1 MKTNRLGRGIGALI
15 EDKLNDQSSQNI
27 IKNIMIVDIKMNPF
41 QPRIEFDDNKIN
53 KLAASIKEKGLITPI
68 SVRYIK
74 NSYQLVA
81 GERRL
86 RASKVAGLKEIPAYV
101 LNIETDLE
109 MMELALI
116 ENLQRE
122 DLDIFEEAQAY
133 LMMIEKYKFSHD
145 EIGKIVGKSR
155 TNISN
160 TLRLLKLPKEIM
172 ESLRKKEISA
182 GHARALLGIKNP
194 KKIKEV
200 WQRILEREESVR
212 STEELISFLN
222 KKEKE
227 NKNSNS
233 DITRFNNH
241 SLKVNNFKILED
253 ELIEIMGTKVV
264 ISKKNKIGKVEI
276 SFFSDDDFNRL
287 IEILRKININ

>member
-27 IKNIMIVDIKMNPF
+27 IKNIMIADIKMNPF
-41 QPRIEFDDNKIN
+41 QPRIEFDDNKIK
-53 KLAASIKEKGLITPI
+53 KLASSIKEKGLITPI
-68 SVRYIK
+68 SVRHIK

-122 DLDIFEEAQAY
+122 DLDIFEEAKAY

-155 TNISN
+155 ANISN

>member
-27 IKNIMIVDIKMNPF
+27 IKNIMIADIKMNPF

-86 RASKVAGLKEIPAYV
+86 RASKIAGLKEIPAYV
-101 LNIETDLE
+101 LDIETDLE

-222 KKEKE
+222 KNENE
-227 NKNSNS
+227 NKNSE
-233 DITRFNNH
+233 IIRFNNH
-241 SLKVNNFKILED
+241 SSKVNNFKILED

-276 SFFSDDDFNRL
+276 SFFSVDDFNRL
-287 IEILRKININ
+287 IEIFRKININ

>member
-1 MKTNRLGRGIGALI
+1 
-15 EDKLNDQSSQNI
+15 
-27 IKNIMIVDIKMNPF
+27 MI
-41 QPRIEFDDNKIN
+41 
-53 KLAASIKEKGLITPI
+53 
-68 SVRYIK
+68 
-74 NSYQLVA
+74 
-81 GERRL
+81 
-86 RASKVAGLKEIPAYV
+86 

-122 DLDIFEEAQAY
+122 DLDIFEEAKAY

-155 TNISN
+155 ANISN

-200 WQRILEREESVR
+200 WQRILERE
-212 STEELISFLN
+212 
-222 KKEKE
+222 
-227 NKNSNS
+227 
-233 DITRFNNH
+233 
-241 SLKVNNFKILED
+241 
-253 ELIEIMGTKVV
+253 
-264 ISKKNKIGKVEI
+264 
-276 SFFSDDDFNRL
+276 
-287 IEILRKININ
+287 

>member
-1 MKTNRLGRGIGALI
+1 MKTNRLGKGIGALI
-15 EDKLNDQSSQNI
+15 EDKLNDQSSENI

-86 RASKVAGLKEIPAYV
+86 RASKIAGLKEIPAYV
-101 LNIETDLE
+101 LDIETDLE

-222 KKEKE
+222 KNENE
-227 NKNSNS
+227 NKNSE
-233 DITRFNNH
+233 IIRFNNH
-241 SLKVNNFKILED
+241 SSKVNNFKILED

>member
-1 MKTNRLGRGIGALI
+1 VKTNRLGKGIGALI
-15 EDKLNDQSSQNI
+15 KDKLNDESSDNI
-27 IKNIMIVDIKMNPF
+27 IKNILIDDIKMNPF
-41 QPRIEFDDNKIN
+41 QPRIKFDDNKIN
-53 KLAASIKEKGLITPI
+53 KLAKSINEKGLITPI
-68 SVRYIK
+68 SVRNIK
-74 NSYQLVA
+74 NSYQLIA

-86 RASKVAGLKEIPAYV
+86 RASKVAGLKDIPAYV

-133 LMMIEKYKFSHD
+133 KTMIEKHSFSHE

-160 TLRLLKLPKEIM
+160 TLRLLKLPKEII
-172 ESLRKKEISA
+172 ESVRNNEITP
-182 GHARALLGIKNP
+182 GHARALLGIKNSI
-194 KKIKEV
+194 KIKEV
-200 WQRILEREESVR
+200 WKRILEREESVR
-212 STEELISFLN
+212 STEEFISYIN
-222 KKEKE
+222 KNKVE

-233 DITRFNNH
+233 KIIRSKENFFNFD
-241 SLKVNNFKILED
+241 NFKVFEN
-253 ELIEIMGTKVV
+253 ELIEIMGTKVI
-264 ISKKNKIGKVEI
+264 ISKKNKTGKVEI

-287 IEILRKININ
+287 IEIFRRINIE

>member
-1 MKTNRLGRGIGALI
+1 MKTNRLGKGIGALI
-15 EDKLNDQSSQNI
+15 EDKLNDQSSENI

-86 RASKVAGLKEIPAYV
+86 RASKIAGLKEIPAYV
-101 LNIETDLE
+101 LDIETDLE

-222 KKEKE
+222 KNENE
-227 NKNSNS
+227 NKNSE
-233 DITRFNNH
+233 IIRFNNH
-241 SLKVNNFKILED
+241 SSKVNNFKILED

-276 SFFSDDDFNRL
+276 SFFSVDDFNRL
-287 IEILRKININ
+287 IEIFRKININ

>member
-1 MKTNRLGRGIGALI
+1 MKTNRLGKGIGALI
-15 EDKLNDQSSQNI
+15 EDKLNDQSSENI

-86 RASKVAGLKEIPAYV
+86 RASKIAGLKEIPAYV
-101 LNIETDLE
+101 LDIETDLE

-182 GHARALLGIKNP
+182 GHARALL
-194 KKIKEV
+194 
-200 WQRILEREESVR
+200 
-212 STEELISFLN
+212 
-222 KKEKE
+222 
-227 NKNSNS
+227 
-233 DITRFNNH
+233 
-241 SLKVNNFKILED
+241 
-253 ELIEIMGTKVV
+253 
-264 ISKKNKIGKVEI
+264 
-276 SFFSDDDFNRL
+276 
-287 IEILRKININ
+287 

>member
-1 MKTNRLGRGIGALI
+1 MKTNRLGKGIGALI
-15 EDKLNDQSSQNI
+15 EDKLNDQSSENI

-86 RASKVAGLKEIPAYV
+86 RASKIAGLKEIPAYV

-222 KKEKE
+222 KNENE
-227 NKNSNS
+227 NKNSE
-233 DITRFNNH
+233 IIRFNNH
-241 SLKVNNFKILED
+241 SSKVNNFKILED

-276 SFFSDDDFNRL
+276 SFFSVDDFNRL
-287 IEILRKININ
+287 IEIFRKININ

>member
-1 MKTNRLGRGIGALI
+1 VKTNRLGKGIGALI
-15 EDKLNDQSSQNI
+15 EDKLNDQSSENI

-86 RASKVAGLKEIPAYV
+86 RASKIAGLKEIPAYV
-101 LNIETDLE
+101 LDIETDLE

-222 KKEKE
+222 KNENE
-227 NKNSNS
+227 NKNSE
-233 DITRFNNH
+233 IIRFNNH
-241 SLKVNNFKILED
+241 SSKVNNFKILED

-276 SFFSDDDFNRL
+276 SFFSVDDFNRL
-287 IEILRKININ
+287 IEIFRKININ

>member
-1 MKTNRLGRGIGALI
+1 MKTNRLGKGIGALI
-15 EDKLNDQSSQNI
+15 QDKLNDESSDNI
-27 IKNIMIVDIKMNPF
+27 IKNILIDDIKMNPF
-41 QPRIEFDDNKIN
+41 QPRIKFDDNKIN
-53 KLAASIKEKGLITPI
+53 KLAKSIKEKGLITPI
-68 SVRYIK
+68 SVRNIK
-74 NSYQLVA
+74 NSYQLIA

-86 RASKVAGLKEIPAYV
+86 RASKVAGLKDIPAYV

-133 LMMIEKYKFSHD
+133 KTMIEKHSFSHE

-172 ESLRKKEISA
+172 ESVRNNEITP
-182 GHARALLGIKNP
+182 GHARALLGIKNSS
-194 KKIKEV
+194 KIKEV
-200 WQRILEREESVR
+200 WKRILEREESVR
-212 STEELISFLN
+212 STEEFISYIN
-222 KKEKE
+222 KNKVE

-233 DITRFNNH
+233 KIIRSKENFFN
-241 SLKVNNFKILED
+241 SDNFKVFEN
-253 ELIEIMGTKVV
+253 ELIEIMGTKVI
-264 ISKKNKIGKVEI
+264 ISKKNKTGKVEI

-287 IEILRKININ
+287 IEIFRKINIE

>member
-1 MKTNRLGRGIGALI
+1 VKTNRLGKGIGALI

-27 IKNIMIVDIKMNPF
+27 IKNIMIADIKMNPF
-41 QPRIEFDDNKIN
+41 QPRIEFDDNKIK
-53 KLAASIKEKGLITPI
+53 KLASSIKEKGLITPI

-122 DLDIFEEAQAY
+122 DLDIFEEAKAY

-155 TNISN
+155 ANISN

>member
-1 MKTNRLGRGIGALI
+1 MKTNRLGKGIGALI
-15 EDKLNDQSSQNI
+15 KDKLNDESSDNI
-27 IKNIMIVDIKMNPF
+27 IKNILIDDIKMNPF
-41 QPRIEFDDNKIN
+41 QPRIKFDDNKIN
-53 KLAASIKEKGLITPI
+53 KLAKSINEKGLITPI
-68 SVRYIK
+68 SVRNIK
-74 NSYQLVA
+74 NSYQLIA

-86 RASKVAGLKEIPAYV
+86 RASKVAGLKDIPAYV

-133 LMMIEKYKFSHD
+133 KTMIEKHSFSHE

-172 ESLRKKEISA
+172 ESVRNNEITP
-182 GHARALLGIKNP
+182 GHARALLGIKNSS
-194 KKIKEV
+194 KIKEV
-200 WQRILEREESVR
+200 WKRILEREESVR
-212 STEELISFLN
+212 STEEFISYIN
-222 KKEKE
+222 KNKVE

-233 DITRFNNH
+233 KIIRSKENFFN
-241 SLKVNNFKILED
+241 SDNFKVFEN
-253 ELIEIMGTKVV
+253 ELIEIMGTKV
-264 ISKKNKIGKVEI
+264 IITKKNKTGKVEI

-287 IEILRKININ
+287 IEIFRRINIE

>member
-15 EDKLNDQSSQNI
+15 EDKLNDQSSHNI

-41 QPRIEFDDNKIN
+41 QPRIEFDDNKIK
-53 KLAASIKEKGLITPI
+53 KLASSIKEKGLITPI

-122 DLDIFEEAQAY
+122 DLDIFEEAKAY

-155 TNISN
+155 ANISN

-264 ISKKNKIGKVEI
+264 ISKKNKTGKVEI

>member
-1 MKTNRLGRGIGALI
+1 MKTNRLGKGIGALI
-15 EDKLNDQSSQNI
+15 KDKLNDESSDNI
-27 IKNIMIVDIKMNPF
+27 IKNILIDDIKMNPF
-41 QPRIEFDDNKIN
+41 QPRIKFDDNKIN
-53 KLAASIKEKGLITPI
+53 KLAKSINEKGLITPI
-68 SVRYIK
+68 SVRNIK
-74 NSYQLVA
+74 NSYQLIA

-86 RASKVAGLKEIPAYV
+86 RASKVAGLKDIPAYV

-133 LMMIEKYKFSHD
+133 KTMIEKHSFSHE

-172 ESLRKKEISA
+172 ESVRNNEITP
-182 GHARALLGIKNP
+182 GHARALLGIKNSS
-194 KKIKEV
+194 KIKEV
-200 WQRILEREESVR
+200 WKRILEREESVR
-212 STEELISFLN
+212 STEEFISYIN
-222 KKEKE
+222 KNKVE

-233 DITRFNNH
+233 KIMRSKENFFN
-241 SLKVNNFKILED
+241 SDNFKVFEN
-253 ELIEIMGTKVV
+253 ELIEIMGTKVI
-264 ISKKNKIGKVEI
+264 ISKKNKTGKVEI

-287 IEILRKININ
+287 IEIFRKINIE

>member
-1 MKTNRLGRGIGALI
+1 MKTNRLGKGIGALI
-15 EDKLNDQSSQNI
+15 KDKLNDESSDNI
-27 IKNIMIVDIKMNPF
+27 IKNILIDDIKMNPF
-41 QPRIEFDDNKIN
+41 QPRIKFDDNKIN
-53 KLAASIKEKGLITPI
+53 KLAKSIKEKGLITPI
-68 SVRYIK
+68 SVRNIK
-74 NSYQLVA
+74 NSYQLIA

-86 RASKVAGLKEIPAYV
+86 RASKVAGLKDIPAYV

-133 LMMIEKYKFSHD
+133 KTMIEKHSFSHE

-160 TLRLLKLPKEIM
+160 TLRLLKLPKEII
-172 ESLRKKEISA
+172 ESVRNNEITP
-182 GHARALLGIKNP
+182 GHARALLGIKNSS
-194 KKIKEV
+194 KIKEV
-200 WQRILEREESVR
+200 WKRILEREESVR
-212 STEELISFLN
+212 STEEFISYIN
-222 KKEKE
+222 KNKVE

-233 DITRFNNH
+233 KIIRSKENFFNFD
-241 SLKVNNFKILED
+241 NFKVFEN
-253 ELIEIMGTKVV
+253 ELIEIMGTKVI
-264 ISKKNKIGKVEI
+264 ISKKNKTGKVEI

-287 IEILRKININ
+287 IEIFRRINIE

>member
-1 MKTNRLGRGIGALI
+1 MKTNRLGKGIGALI
-15 EDKLNDQSSQNI
+15 QDKLNDESSDNI
-27 IKNIMIVDIKMNPF
+27 IKNILIDDIKMNPF
-41 QPRIEFDDNKIN
+41 QPRIKFDDNKIN
-53 KLAASIKEKGLITPI
+53 KLAKSIKEKGLITPI
-68 SVRYIK
+68 SVRNIK
-74 NSYQLVA
+74 NSYQLIA

-86 RASKVAGLKEIPAYV
+86 RASKVAGLKDIPAYV

-133 LMMIEKYKFSHD
+133 KTMIEKHSFSHE

-172 ESLRKKEISA
+172 ESVRNNEITP
-182 GHARALLGIKNP
+182 GHARALLGIKNSS
-194 KKIKEV
+194 KIKEV
-200 WQRILEREESVR
+200 WKRILEREESVR
-212 STEELISFLN
+212 STEEFISYIN
-222 KKEKE
+222 KNKVE

-233 DITRFNNH
+233 KIIRSKENFFNFD
-241 SLKVNNFKILED
+241 NFKVFEN
-253 ELIEIMGTKVV
+253 ELIEIMGTKVI
-264 ISKKNKIGKVEI
+264 ISKKNKTGKVEI

-287 IEILRKININ
+287 IEIFRRINTE

>member
-1 MKTNRLGRGIGALI
+1 
-15 EDKLNDQSSQNI
+15 
-27 IKNIMIVDIKMNPF
+27 
-41 QPRIEFDDNKIN
+41 
-53 KLAASIKEKGLITPI
+53 
-68 SVRYIK
+68 
-74 NSYQLVA
+74 
-81 GERRL
+81 
-86 RASKVAGLKEIPAYV
+86 
-101 LNIETDLE
+101 
-109 MMELALI
+109 MELALI

-200 WQRILEREESVR
+200 WQRILMGLGWSEWDVAPD
-212 STEELISFLN
+212 IA
-222 KKEKE
+222 KEKAG
-227 NKNSNS
+227 KSKS
-233 DITRFNNH
+233 
-241 SLKVNNFKILED
+241 S
-253 ELIEIMGTKVV
+253 
-264 ISKKNKIGKVEI
+264 SKKNKKKNKKKTPAFG
-276 SFFSDDDFNRL
+276 L
-287 IEILRKININ
+287 

>member
-27 IKNIMIVDIKMNPF
+27 IKNIMIADIKMNPF
-41 QPRIEFDDNKIN
+41 QPRIEFDDNKIK
-53 KLAASIKEKGLITPI
+53 KLASSIKEKGLITPI

-122 DLDIFEEAQAY
+122 DLDIFEEAKAY
-133 LMMIEKYKFSHD
+133 LMMIEKYKFLPC
-145 EIGKIVGKSR
+145 VGR
-155 TNISN
+155 CNRGFQA
-160 TLRLLKLPKEIM
+160 TL
-172 ESLRKKEISA
+172 
-182 GHARALLGIKNP
+182 
-194 KKIKEV
+194 
-200 WQRILEREESVR
+200 
-212 STEELISFLN
+212 LN
-222 KKEKE
+222 
-227 NKNSNS
+227 
-233 DITRFNNH
+233 FC
-241 SLKVNNFKILED
+241 
-253 ELIEIMGTKVV
+253 
-264 ISKKNKIGKVEI
+264 
-276 SFFSDDDFNRL
+276 
-287 IEILRKININ
+287 

>member
-1 MKTNRLGRGIGALI
+1 MKTNRLGKGIGALI
-15 EDKLNDQSSQNI
+15 QDKLNDESSDNI
-27 IKNIMIVDIKMNPF
+27 IKNILIDDIKMNPF
-41 QPRIEFDDNKIN
+41 QPRIKFDDNKIN
-53 KLAASIKEKGLITPI
+53 KLAKSINEKGLITPI
-68 SVRYIK
+68 SVRNIK
-74 NSYQLVA
+74 NSYQLIA

-86 RASKVAGLKEIPAYV
+86 RASKVAGLKDIPAYV

-133 LMMIEKYKFSHD
+133 KTMIEKHSFSHE

-172 ESLRKKEISA
+172 ESVRNNEITP
-182 GHARALLGIKNP
+182 GHARALLGIKNSS
-194 KKIKEV
+194 KIKEV
-200 WQRILEREESVR
+200 WKRILEREESVR
-212 STEELISFLN
+212 STEEFISYIN
-222 KKEKE
+222 KNKVE

-233 DITRFNNH
+233 KIIRSKENFFNFD
-241 SLKVNNFKILED
+241 NFKVFEN
-253 ELIEIMGTKVV
+253 ELIEIMGTKVI
-264 ISKKNKIGKVEI
+264 ISKKNKTGKVEI

-287 IEILRKININ
+287 IEIFRRINIE

>member
-27 IKNIMIVDIKMNPF
+27 IKNIMIADIKMNPF
-41 QPRIEFDDNKIN
+41 QPRIEFDDNKIK
-53 KLAASIKEKGLITPI
+53 KLASSIKEKGLITPI

-122 DLDIFEEAQAY
+122 DLDIFEEAKAY

-155 TNISN
+155 ANISN

>member
-1 MKTNRLGRGIGALI
+1 VKTNRLGKGIGALI
-15 EDKLNDQSSQNI
+15 QDKLNDESSDKI
-27 IKNIMIVDIKMNPF
+27 IKNILIDDIKMNPF
-41 QPRIEFDDNKIN
+41 QPRIKFDDNKIN
-53 KLAASIKEKGLITPI
+53 KLAKSIKEKGLITPI
-68 SVRYIK
+68 SVRNIK
-74 NSYQLVA
+74 NSYQLIA

-86 RASKVAGLKEIPAYV
+86 RASKVAGLKDIPAYV

-133 LMMIEKYKFSHD
+133 KTMIEKHSFSHE

-172 ESLRKKEISA
+172 ESVRNNEITP
-182 GHARALLGIKNP
+182 GHARALLGIKNSS
-194 KKIKEV
+194 KIKEV
-200 WQRILEREESVR
+200 WKRILEREESVR
-212 STEELISFLN
+212 STEEFISYIN
-222 KKEKE
+222 KNKVE

-233 DITRFNNH
+233 KIIRSKENFFN
-241 SLKVNNFKILED
+241 SDNFKVFEN
-253 ELIEIMGTKVV
+253 ELIEIMGTKVI
-264 ISKKNKIGKVEI
+264 ISKKNKTGKVEI

-287 IEILRKININ
+287 IEIFRRINIE

>member
-1 MKTNRLGRGIGALI
+1 MKTNRLGKGIGALI
-15 EDKLNDQSSQNI
+15 KDKLNDESSDNI
-27 IKNIMIVDIKMNPF
+27 IKNILIDDIKMNPF
-41 QPRIEFDDNKIN
+41 QPRIKFDDNKIN
-53 KLAASIKEKGLITPI
+53 KLAKSIKDKGLITPI
-68 SVRYIK
+68 SVRNIK
-74 NSYQLVA
+74 NSYQLIA

-86 RASKVAGLKEIPAYV
+86 RASKVAGLKDIPAYV

-133 LMMIEKYKFSHD
+133 KTMIEKHSFSHE

-172 ESLRKKEISA
+172 ESVRNNEITP
-182 GHARALLGIKNP
+182 GHARALLGIKNSS
-194 KKIKEV
+194 KIKEV
-200 WQRILEREESVR
+200 WKRILEREESVR
-212 STEELISFLN
+212 STEEFISYIN
-222 KKEKE
+222 KNKVE

-233 DITRFNNH
+233 KIMRSKENFFN
-241 SLKVNNFKILED
+241 SDNFKVFEN
-253 ELIEIMGTKVV
+253 ELIEIMGTKVI
-264 ISKKNKIGKVEI
+264 ISKKNKTGKVEI

-287 IEILRKININ
+287 IEIFRRIND

>member
-1 MKTNRLGRGIGALI
+1 MKTNRLGKGIGALI
-15 EDKLNDQSSQNI
+15 EDKLNDQSSENI

-101 LNIETDLE
+101 LDIETDLE

-222 KKEKE
+222 KNENE
-227 NKNSNS
+227 NKNSE
-233 DITRFNNH
+233 IIRFNNH
-241 SLKVNNFKILED
+241 SSKVNNFKILED

-276 SFFSDDDFNRL
+276 SFFSVDDFNRL
-287 IEILRKININ
+287 IEIFRKININ